1 MIHHHLTIKVK
12 ISYTLQAILAK
23 ALFRLA
29 FHCGQGVLYTIFLR
43 APITFSGSMSLTRGV
58 AEVTIL

>member
-12 ISYTLQAILAK
+12 TSYTLQAILAK

-29 FHCGQGVLYTIFLR
+29 FHCGKDVLYTISLR
-43 APITFSGSMSLTRGV
+43 APITFSGSMSFTSGV
-58 AEVTIL
+58 VEVTIL